1 MTINIPHIF
10 IVMKGELNP
19 KLKEGDKV
27 ICYHMDGET
36 GVPPGTKG
44 TVRRV
49 SRDPF
54 ESNGDESIIEV
65 IWDNGSTLAL
75 VSSTDAWKKP
85 KERVQESA
93 TTGDRHYDFFAKNP
107 EVFENFDWRFFRE
120 FLNKLRE
127 SSVVNMFQSHP
138 FLYSGKEWIDR
149 YHGENQEDNESFQEV
164 LEMAEESKMKLIQG
178 LMKYMESKKIDMDDM
193 SRVNHLAE
201 KFANKIVQLYMT
213 FA

>member
-1 MTINIPHIF
+1 
-10 IVMKGELNP
+10 
-19 KLKEGDKV
+19 
-27 ICYHMDGET
+27 MDGET

-54 ESNGDESIIEV
+54 EPNGDESIIEV

-85 KERVQESA
+85 KEQVQEN
-93 TTGDRHYDFFAKNP
+93 TGSREYDFFSKNP
-107 EVFENFDWRFFRE
+107 EIFEYFDWRFFRE
-120 FLNKLRE
+120 FLNKLRD
-127 SSVVNMFQSHP
+127 SSVVNMFQARP
-138 FLYSGKEWIDR
+138 FLYSGREWVDR
-149 YHGENQEDNESFQEV
+149 YHGEGQEENEAFQEV
-164 LEMAEESKMKLIQG
+164 LEMADESKDKLVQG
-178 LMKYMESKKIDMDDM
+178 LINYMTDKALDMNDM

-201 KFANKIVQLYMT
+201 KLAGKIIQLYMT

>member
-19 KLKEGDKV
+19 KLKEGDRV

-36 GVPPGTKG
+36 GVPPGTEG

-54 ESNGDESIIEV
+54 EPNGDESIIEV

-75 VSSTDAWKKP
+75 VSSTDAWKTP
-85 KERVQESA
+85 KERVQED
-93 TTGDRHYDFFAKNP
+93 TGSKEYDYFSKNP
-107 EVFENFDWRFFRE
+107 DVFENFDWRFFRE
-120 FLNKLRE
+120 FLYKLRE
-127 SSVVNMFQSHP
+127 TGVINMFQARP

-149 YHGENQEDNESFQEV
+149 YHGENQEDNEAFQEV
-164 LEMAEESKMKLIQG
+164 LEMADNPRQVG
-178 LMKYMESKKIDMDDM
+178 
-193 SRVNHLAE
+193 SRTYE
-201 KFANKIVQLYMT
+201 IYDI
-213 FA
+213 

>member
-54 ESNGDESIIEV
+54 EPNGDESIIEV
-65 IWDNGSTLAL
+65 NWDNGSTLAL
-75 VSSTDAWKKP
+75 VSSTDAWKKVF
-85 KERVQESA
+85 EEIQEQTLSPE
-93 TTGDRHYDFFAKNP
+93 YNFFNTNP
-107 EVFENFDWRFFRE
+107 ELFEHFDWRF
-120 FLNKLRE
+120 LNKYLFKLRE
-127 SSVVNMFQSHP
+127 SGVINMFQAAP
-138 FLYSGKEWIDR
+138 FLYSGKQWVDR
-149 YHGENQEDNESFQEV
+149 YYGENQEDNEPFQEL
-164 LEMAEESKMKLIQG
+164 LEMADDAKDKMVQG
-178 LMKYMESKKIDMDDM
+178 LVKYMSSKNMGMDDM
-193 SRVNHLAE
+193 DRVNHLLHKLAI
-201 KFANKIVQLYMT
+201 KINQLYMT